1 MLINWFT
8 VVAQIVNFL
17 ILVVL
22 LKYLLYNRIIKAMDE
37 RESKIQLR
45 LKEAEEKEQAAE
57 REVESLREKNRDFDE
72 KREKMLAQAKEKA
85 DARRREL
92 TQEARQAVT
101 SLRLVWQEAIQREK
115 GSFLRD
121 LRKMAATQVYAIAR
135 KAFKDLADAELGER
149 MVDVFLARIQ
159 KMKKGERDTL
169 EATIKEAGNEVF
181 IRSAFEIPLKMR
193 KKITQ
198 ALHRHLKEQINPRYE
213 TAPDLIAGI
222 ELKTRGRKIAWNLQ
236 HYLDTMEENAL
247 RTLEQEAQGK
257 TGGKQKWQADTKKKQ
272 EKVKNSKDVEKEPSD
287 KGKTK
292 EPEEKNEDRAS

>member
-72 KREKMLAQAKEKA
+72 QREKMLAQAKEEA
-85 DARRREL
+85 ETRRREL

-101 SLRLVWQEAIQREK
+101 NLRLVWQEAIQREK
-115 GSFLRD
+115 ESFIRD
-121 LRKMAATQVYAIAR
+121 LRKMAAAQVYTIAR
-135 KAFKDLADAELGER
+135 KAFEDLADAALEER

-159 KMKKGERDTL
+159 KMKKRER
-169 EATIKEAGNEVF
+169 EALAASIKEAGNEVA
-181 IRSAFEIPLKMR
+181 IRSAFEIPPKLR
-193 KKITQ
+193 KKMTQ
-198 ALHRHLKEQINPRYE
+198 ALHRHLTDEINPHYE
-213 TAPDLIAGI
+213 TAPDLILGI
-222 ELKTRGRKIAWNLQ
+222 ELKTRGRKIAWNLR

-257 TGGKQKWQADTKKKQ
+257 TGGKQKGQADTKKKQ